1 MGSEKEKYM
10 ETAELARQAMAI
22 YENRLKAP
30 LEKSHP
36 DYFVAIEPVSG
47 DYFLGET
54 LSEASAAARLVH
66 PTRRTYVHRVGHIAT
81 IHIGACEA

>member
-1 MGSEKEKYM
+1 M

-30 LEKSHP
+30 LEISHP

-54 LSEASAAARLVH
+54 LVKF
-66 PTRRTYVHRVGHIAT
+66 PTGGYALSRNLSKAMDDAGVPLP
-81 IHIGACEA
+81 